1 MRRFFLLAL
10 FLLASTALAAGLAAC
25 SSAPAPTP
33 PPQPSPVAST
43 ATGEGAS
50 PTPLP
55 TLTPTPTETPTPT
68 ATPNPYE
75 SLVNIEP
82 SSLTIESFLSA
93 MPADIRA
100 THENPSAATQEQK
113 DAHDKWISD
122 AWKAVF
128 SSLSDEQLN
137 NIGLNRV
144 DIATLGLG
152 STGATY
158 TEVDGKQY
166 PVYDYSLLRA
176 IEAFSQEFNVYQA
189 PFMINLGE
197 QIKVD
202 PANWISAHRDTV
214 INPGETLGRWYGY
227 GSDGGYFSHEVMMK
241 GLFDDRNYF
250 GKMIPMKRATLEWA
264 FSGDLR
270 LVFDYPGYPNSHIGL
285 ISMNDTDSQKTK
297 RYTLVLFNI
306 GQGTPMTIK
315 INPTPNSVDKDR
327 LAAANF
333 EGPIGSFEIKSV
345 HELLQIIEAS
355 YNELGF
361 PPHISKMGGGEG
373 ATLISDESSIPY
385 TQNIL
390 VLPFCRRTSPG
401 TNFSSLSHADSIKKL
416 TAQAKTLKVSFAHR
430 THISSEILMSICLLV
445 CQKRPL
451 GGC

>member
-144 DIATLGLG
+144 
-152 STGATY
+152 
-158 TEVDGKQY
+158 
-166 PVYDYSLLRA
+166 
-176 IEAFSQEFNVYQA
+176 
-189 PFMINLGE
+189 
-197 QIKVD
+197 
-202 PANWISAHRDTV
+202 
-214 INPGETLGRWYGY
+214 
-227 GSDGGYFSHEVMMK
+227 
-241 GLFDDRNYF
+241 
-250 GKMIPMKRATLEWA
+250 
-264 FSGDLR
+264 
-270 LVFDYPGYPNSHIGL
+270 
-285 ISMNDTDSQKTK
+285 
-297 RYTLVLFNI
+297 
-306 GQGTPMTIK
+306 
-315 INPTPNSVDKDR
+315 
-327 LAAANF
+327 
-333 EGPIGSFEIKSV
+333 
-345 HELLQIIEAS
+345 
-355 YNELGF
+355 
-361 PPHISKMGGGEG
+361 
-373 ATLISDESSIPY
+373 
-385 TQNIL
+385 
-390 VLPFCRRTSPG
+390 
-401 TNFSSLSHADSIKKL
+401 
-416 TAQAKTLKVSFAHR
+416 
-430 THISSEILMSICLLV
+430 
-445 CQKRPL
+445 
-451 GGC
+451 